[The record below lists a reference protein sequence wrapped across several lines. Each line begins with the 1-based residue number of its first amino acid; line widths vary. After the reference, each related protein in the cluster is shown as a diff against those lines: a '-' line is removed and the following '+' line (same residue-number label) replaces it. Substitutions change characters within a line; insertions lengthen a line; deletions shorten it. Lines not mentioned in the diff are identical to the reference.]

1 MRVAAHRHSRQLT
14 KEHRGFLLR
23 GYVLPHHFG
32 LEDFDRVR
40 RIPNTC
46 MEEALAQEKALR
58 KLGMNIG
65 LIGSVVCVG
74 NHQEY
79 RAALG
84 YLFDKRIYGWWNLVS
99 ELRAERVAS
108 KQEIKA
114 ALHAF
119 SRGDR
124 K

>member
-1 MRVAAHRHSRQLT
+1 MRFAAHQHSRQLT

-23 GYVLPHHFG
+23 GYVLPCHFG
-32 LEDFDRVR
+32 LEDSDRVR

-46 MEEALAQEKALR
+46 TEEAVAQEKAIR

-65 LIGSVVCVG
+65 VIGSAVCVG
-74 NHQEY
+74 NRQEY

-99 ELRAERVAS
+99 ELRAQRVAS
-108 KQEIKA
+108 TREITT
-114 ALHAF
+114 ALRAF

-124 K
+124 